1 MFAARAAKVAEGELR
16 RYIAGEPLKNVV
28 QAAI

>member
-1 MFAARAAKVAEGELR
+1 MRRALKVVAAELE
-16 RYIAGEPLKNVV
+16 RYIQGKPLKNVV